1 MTSEH
6 EITCNVAFGYLSVLL
21 SHLSL
26 SPMIKERVC
35 SQLQGGTLE
44 QLLDAVNE
52 FIKYHR
58 QVEDEIYQVDRD
70 VDLKAGF
77 TNRLQT
83 VVERLQC

>member
-1 MTSEH
+1 M
-6 EITCNVAFGYLSVLL
+6 AFGYLSVLL
-21 SHLSL
+21 SLLSL
-26 SPMIKERVC
+26 CQVIKERVC

-70 VDLKAGF
+70 VDLRAGF
-77 TNRLQT
+77 IDRLQM
-83 VVERLQC
+83 VVERLQHGKFAA